1 MTNADTATSAMTA
14 TDTAAQNTAYRRGLK
29 DRQRIVVKVGSSSL
43 LHPTTGH
50 VDFHR
55 IDVLARELCDLKNR
69 GKEVILVSSG
79 AMAVGRDALRA
90 ESDIL
95 KREGHMTLK
104 QAYAAV
110 GQARLMMLYQKFFD
124 DYNQTS
130 AQVLMTMNNVTS
142 GEGKENLQNTFT
154 ELLRLGVIPVVNEN
168 DSVATSEIAVGDNDT
183 LSAIV
188 ASLVGA
194 DLLILL
200 SDVDGL
206 YSDDPHIH
214 EDAKFIPLVEKLD
227 DKIISLGKSTTGSR
241 AGTGGMQTKLSAAQ
255 IAVKSGCDM
264 LILSGEDMHIIHRI
278 IDGADYGTLFQAQP
292 DPTFDLQRHLL
303 EQ

>member
-1 MTNADTATSAMTA
+1 
-14 TDTAAQNTAYRRGLK
+14 
-29 DRQRIVVKVGSSSL
+29 
-43 LHPTTGH
+43 
-50 VDFHR
+50 
-55 IDVLARELCDLKNR
+55 
-69 GKEVILVSSG
+69 
-79 AMAVGRDALRA
+79 
-90 ESDIL
+90 
-95 KREGHMTLK
+95 
-104 QAYAAV
+104 
-110 GQARLMMLYQKFFD
+110 
-124 DYNQTS
+124 
-130 AQVLMTMNNVTS
+130 
-142 GEGKENLQNTFT
+142 
-154 ELLRLGVIPVVNEN
+154 
-168 DSVATSEIAVGDNDT
+168 VATSEIAVGDNDT

-227 DKIISLGKSTTGSR
+227 DKIISLGKGTTGSR
-241 AGTGGMQTKLSAAQ
+241 AGTGGMQTKLFAAQ

>member
-1 MTNADTATSAMTA
+1 MTNADTATSTMTA
-14 TDTAAQNTAYRRGLK
+14 TDTAAKNAAYRSGLK

-183 LSAIV
+183 LSTLAQ
-188 ASLVGA
+188 AER
-194 DLLILL
+194 DNP
-200 SDVDGL
+200 
-206 YSDDPHIH
+206 DDPHIH

-278 IDGADYGTLFQAQP
+278 IDRADYGTLFQAHP